1 MYVFLSLCWTRLTT
15 HREPRETA
23 LLLKWA
29 SYLGMP
35 KLARGRHSQPY
46 SQGSAAMRSLAT
58 KIVATWLH
66 LLRNVKFS
74 RWDRAQDQNFRG
86 LVSARS
92 HHHHHHHF
100 ICPTIQQYAHSTSI
114 LLKWLCITVCSKCH
128 VLIPFWKKYYPS
140 SRVWGLSPRPAQAP
154 HKLRLC
160 WGAKSQLG
168 LETQTPAHG
177 QNFALNF
184 DLEAT
189 ISLLVS
195 ISKTVFSSDSVAVF
209 KCRLKTVF
217 LSQVFS
223 SSAHL
228 TLPGP
233 SAFEVATLWRI
244 TNRFIIIIFLY
255 TPDSIDPRG

>member
-1 MYVFLSLCWTRLTT
+1 MYVFLSLCVTRLTT

-160 WGAKSQLG
+160 WGAKSQHG
-168 LETQTPAHG
+168 LETQTLQLTAR
-177 QNFALNF
+177 
-184 DLEAT
+184 
-189 ISLLVS
+189 ILLS
-195 ISKTVFSSDSVAVF
+195 TSTWRPQFRSWSRSRKLFSVVTLLQFF

-244 TNRFIIIIFLY
+244 TNRFIIIIFCI
-255 TPDSIDPRG
+255 PQIV